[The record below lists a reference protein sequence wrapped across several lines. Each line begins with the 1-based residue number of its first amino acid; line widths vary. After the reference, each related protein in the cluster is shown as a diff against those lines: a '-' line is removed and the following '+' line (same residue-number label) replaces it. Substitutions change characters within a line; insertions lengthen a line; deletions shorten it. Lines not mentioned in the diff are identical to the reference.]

1 MHKYQ
6 SIMQCNHSTISTLW
20 RYYVGFYYVWWYF
33 EQIDLLMQI
42 ALLIIRSTTLFSL
55 LEMFLAE
62 IANKSPIILF
72 ISFCLIEAHLLLSIT
87 DANRY
92 KYHNG
97 ITIHRLGTII
107 LQRLTLQLGLR
118 RHRTCT
124 RNQCHRSS
132 LVQNHPIR
140 GIYIAGASI
149 LGAAVKAPRIRSKNL
164 VRYYPFN
171 TASFSVKQWL
181 STEWLW
187 RSFCREK

>member
-1 MHKYQ
+1 MQ
-6 SIMQCNHSTISTLW
+6 SNHSTISTLW
-20 RYYVGFYYVWWYF
+20 RCIMLVLLCLMIFWADWSTHANTSSYNSIYYTFLFIRYVF
-33 EQIDLLMQI
+33 K
-42 ALLIIRSTTLFSL
+42 
-55 LEMFLAE
+55 E

-72 ISFCLIEAHLLLSIT
+72 ISFCSIEAHLLLSIT